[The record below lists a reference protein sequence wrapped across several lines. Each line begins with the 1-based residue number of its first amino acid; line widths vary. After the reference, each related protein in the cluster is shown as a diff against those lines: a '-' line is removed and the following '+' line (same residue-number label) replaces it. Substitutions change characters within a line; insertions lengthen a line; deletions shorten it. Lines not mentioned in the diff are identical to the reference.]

1 VSWFYSWQ
9 GETNVARG
17 HCSINAF
24 ILSVVAA
31 FAIAGTAA
39 CQNTARGLKQDAQQA
54 EEQTRDERA
63 EAKDKAQDLGQ
74 DAAKA
79 ANRAGKTAGQVGE
92 ELAEKAGAAWETLDV
107 KSALMADASVDATRI
122 DVDTD
127 SRTRT
132 LTLSGYVPTDA
143 ERMRA
148 ESVAKAKAT
157 GYTVVNNVQVR
168 AR

>member
-1 VSWFYSWQ
+1 M
-9 GETNVARG
+9 ARG

-39 CQNTARGLKQDAQQA
+39 CQNTASGLKRDAQQA

-63 EAKDKAQDLGQ
+63 VAKDKAQELGQ

-79 ANRAGKTAGQVGE
+79 ANRAGAAASQVGE
-92 ELAEKAGAAWETLDV
+92 EIAERAGAAWETVDV
-107 KSALMADASVDATRI
+107 KGALMADSSVDATRI

-127 SRTRT
+127 YKTKT
-132 LTLSGYVPTDA
+132 VTLSGYVPTETERNMA
-143 ERMRA
+143 EVIAKARA
-148 ESVAKAKAT
+148 E
-157 GYTVVNNVQVR
+157 GYTLVNNLQVR
-168 AR
+168 PRT